1 MTAVAS
7 TPSDTRPVVLG
18 ARNVFK
24 RYGSIQALQD
34 VSVDIHQGE
43 SVALIGANGA
53 GKSTLVRVLTG
64 AVQPDWGEVVIN
76 DQTQAVPDV
85 RTARKF
91 GIGYIPQELGVV
103 PDLTVAENVLLA
115 GWPNRSSVVRD
126 RQGKDMAAAACARVG
141 LAVDPDAT
149 VATLSPA
156 ERRIVMIARSMVAEP
171 STLILDEPTAAL
183 ADAEADR
190 LVEVVNDLRAQ
201 GLSIVYISH
210 RMGEISQLCDTIV
223 VIRDG
228 KVLVT
233 DVATPESV
241 QNAVAIGIAGSGYE
255 AQAAAIVEVG
265 TTTDE
270 ETGVSSAAPVD
281 ESAALGF
288 TPEHTPPSASGDI
301 ALRVTNLRNRV
312 LNGVSFEVR
321 KGEIVGLAG
330 LLGSGRTEIL
340 RAIAG
345 ADRISDG
352 TVEAFG
358 QTLRLKSPA
367 DALKHGVTLLP
378 EDRRNQGGLLSLSI
392 ADNLV
397 LPDIP
402 SRGPLVLRRDE
413 HKRALEAIERFGIKC
428 SGPDAPLASLSGGN
442 QQKVILARWLLLGA
456 QVLLLDEP
464 TAGIDVIA
472 KGELMNLVRQEVR
485 DGRSAVMVS
494 SEMAELCEYCDRIY
508 IVHAGT
514 ITGVVGG
521 DVPLPELAR
530 LCGERSTVSTTLDD
544 AS

>member
-1 MTAVAS
+1 MAAVAP
-7 TPSDTRPVVLG
+7 TPSDTREVVLG

-24 RYGSIQALQD
+24 RYGSIQALHD
-34 VSVDIHQGE
+34 VSVDIHAGE

-64 AVQPDWGEVVIN
+64 AVQPDWGDVIVN
-76 DQTQAVPDV
+76 GETRALPDV
-85 RTARKF
+85 RTARGF
-91 GIGYIPQELGVV
+91 GIGYVPQELGVV
-103 PDLTVAENVLLA
+103 PELTVAENVLLA
-115 GWPNRSSVVRD
+115 GWPNRRSVVRD
-126 RQGKDMAAAACARVG
+126 REGKDLAVAACARVG
-141 LAVDPDAT
+141 LAADPDSP
-149 VATLSPA
+149 VAALSPA
-156 ERRIVMIARSMVAEP
+156 ERRIVMIARSLVASP

-190 LVEVVNDLRAQ
+190 LVQVVNDLRAQ
-201 GLSIVYISH
+201 GLSVVYISH
-210 RMGEISQLCDTIV
+210 RMGEISELCDTIV

-228 KVLVT
+228 KVLLT
-233 DVATPESV
+233 DVANPESV

-265 TTTDE
+265 ATTDE
-270 ETGVSSAAPVD
+270 ETAAATTD
-281 ESAALGF
+281 ERAVLGF
-288 TPEHTPPSASGDI
+288 TPEHAAPAATSDL

-321 KGEIVGLAG
+321 RGEIVGLAG

-345 ADRISDG
+345 ADRLSEG
-352 TVEAFG
+352 TLEVMGTA
-358 QTLRLKSPA
+358 LALKSPA
-367 DALKHGVTLLP
+367 DALKHGVALLP

-402 SRGPLVLRRDE
+402 SRGPLVLRKDE
-413 HKRALEAIERFGIKC
+413 HARALEAIQRFGIKC

-514 ITGVVGG
+514 ITGQVSG
-521 DVPLPELAR
+521 DVALPELAR
-530 LCGERSTVSTTLDD
+530 LCGERSTVTTIED
-544 AS
+544 AE